1 MSRKF
6 EYRNPRRRP
15 PHSRLLLI
23 PCLCILGCLVVV
35 LIAFAMPQASAYF
48 VESWE
53 PDIRDSSQSGDFP
66 QEEEWNLTLVNSRHP
81 LPENYSPELSPID
94 GNGEQFDS
102 RASGSLQAMLDKMRE
117 EGLSPVVC
125 SGYRSRDL
133 QQTLFDNRVERCL
146 DEGIAQEDAV
156 EEASRYVAQPGTSEH
171 ELGLAADIVSENYQ
185 LLVEEQENT
194 AEQQWLME
202 HCTEYGFILRY
213 PKDKTDLT
221 GVSYEPWHYRYV
233 GKETAQ
239 EIMTQGLCLE
249 EYLKA

>member
-1 MSRKF
+1 M
-6 EYRNPRRRP
+6 
-15 PHSRLLLI
+15 
-23 PCLCILGCLVVV
+23 
-35 LIAFAMPQASAYF
+35 
-48 VESWE
+48 
-53 PDIRDSSQSGDFP
+53 
-66 QEEEWNLTLVNSRHP
+66 
-81 LPENYSPELSPID
+81 
-94 GNGEQFDS
+94 
-102 RASGSLQAMLDKMRE
+102 QAMLDKMRE

-125 SGYRSRDL
+125 SGYRSREL

-171 ELGLAADIVSENYQ
+171 ELG
-185 LLVEEQENT
+185 EEQENT

-249 EYLKA
+249 E

>member
-1 MSRKF
+1 MKRACPRWYAPATGSR
-6 EYRNPRRRP
+6 E
-15 PHSRLLLI
+15 
-23 PCLCILGCLVVV
+23 
-35 LIAFAMPQASAYF
+35 
-48 VESWE
+48 
-53 PDIRDSSQSGDFP
+53 
-66 QEEEWNLTLVNSRHP
+66 
-81 LPENYSPELSPID
+81 
-94 GNGEQFDS
+94 
-102 RASGSLQAMLDKMRE
+102 
-117 EGLSPVVC
+117 
-125 SGYRSRDL
+125 L

-156 EEASRYVAQPGTSEH
+156 EEASVMWPRPAPSEH